1 MSKPT
6 RRKAQNLGTAQFSA
20 LDGHN
25 TGEHDGRVNAAAD
38 ARPCLGNRWFTTRCC
53 VTALQFQTLGCK
65 IQIAKYMSNNNH
77 SDGKLGF
84 CKLRR
89 HQKPRRLVTTIHE
102 GADTELAKNKLQLL
116 QVPCNSSILSC
127 NLESELARKNL
138 IERFD
143 KTCAECLH
151 FTPRTLQTNIET
163 NSG

>member
-1 MSKPT
+1 MTVTTLAST
-6 RRKAQNLGTAQFSA
+6 TVASTQLLMHVHA
-20 LDGHN
+20 LEID
-25 TGEHDGRVNAAAD
+25 
-38 ARPCLGNRWFTTRCC
+38 WFTTGCC

-65 IQIAKYMSNNNH
+65 IQIAKYMSNNSH

-89 HQKPRRLVTTIHE
+89 HQKPRRLVTAIHE

-116 QVPCNSSILSC
+116 QVPCNSFILSC
-127 NLESELARKNL
+127 NLESELARRNR

-151 FTPRTLQTNIET
+151 FAPRTLQNKY
-163 NSG
+163 